1 MSWKFRTY
9 TSPAGRNDV
18 QKAIAK
24 ARAAVITHFSVAV
37 RYLANTPKIDW
48 KEPDAKKLTGVKDIY
63 EIRFKAEKKQYRPL
77 GFFGP
82 RPGEFTIT
90 VWATHKQN
98 IYDPQNAIETAGKR
112 RDEIIKGPANTSP
125 LTIDGEEFPPP

>member
-1 MSWKFRTY
+1 MPFS
-9 TSPAGRNDV
+9 A
-18 QKAIAK
+18 AI
-24 ARAAVITHFSVAV
+24 

-48 KEPDAKKLTGVKDIY
+48 QEPKAKKLKGVKDIY

-82 RPGEFTIT
+82 GKDEFTIT
-90 VWATHKQN
+90 VWATHKQD
-98 IYDPQNAIETAGKR
+98 IYDPDDAIETASQR
-112 RDEIIKGPANTSP
+112 RDDVIETRANTSP